1 MKFKQLFVLFLFI
14 CNSGLG
20 QVPGTPKILFKSAN
34 PQTFTIS
41 ATTRDIS
48 SANLT
53 SYVINNG
60 QTTVTES
67 GILWG
72 TSTPTYI
79 SSTNGNVATTNS
91 NTGTITCTLS
101 GLTPGINYFIVA
113 YAITTSGTTYGNV
126 ISYEHAVVVSPVTGR
141 KWMAVNLGAN
151 NFPANIDDQTGAGDM
166 YQWGRASDGHEKARP
181 LVYNPEQ
188 FFNSQGN
195 YVPMWLPDNPH
206 RFEWS
211 STTTVEPINDDYVEE
226 KERFHRKFIID
237 RATPD
242 NNDPNGYNNG
252 QITRGNNPTT
262 PNTFGDWMTNFN
274 NSLWQGLN
282 GINNPCPPGFR
293 IPTVS
298 DFDNETAL
306 TNRTTAFASFLKLP
320 ATGFRHNNTNFGRS
334 YITPASVANGYYWTS
349 TTGTSGGTNMSNM
362 YTFLIS
368 SRTKPLTVRATGA
381 AVRCI
386 KN

>member
-1 MKFKQLFVLFLFI
+1 
-14 CNSGLG
+14 
-20 QVPGTPKILFKSAN
+20 
-34 PQTFTIS
+34 
-41 ATTRDIS
+41 
-48 SANLT
+48 
-53 SYVINNG
+53 
-60 QTTVTES
+60 
-67 GILWG
+67 
-72 TSTPTYI
+72 
-79 SSTNGNVATTNS
+79 
-91 NTGTITCTLS
+91 
-101 GLTPGINYFIVA
+101 
-113 YAITTSGTTYGNV
+113 
-126 ISYEHAVVVSPVTGR
+126 
-141 KWMAVNLGAN
+141 
-151 NFPANIDDQTGAGDM
+151 M

-181 LVYNPEQ
+181 LVYNPDQ

-226 KERFHRKFIID
+226 KERFHRRFIID

-242 NNDPNGYNNG
+242 NNDPNGYNGGN
-252 QITRGNNPTT
+252 ITRSNTT
-262 PNTFGDWMTNFN
+262 PNTYGDWMTNFN
-274 NSLWQGLN
+274 NSLWQGVN
-282 GINNPCPPGFR
+282 GTNNPCPPGFR
-293 IPTVS
+293 IPTAT

-306 TNRTTAFASFLKLP
+306 T
-320 ATGFRHNNTNFGRS
+320 NTNFGRS